1 MNDPEEPRDLS
12 IRRCYQTA
20 AGWAPPP
27 RIYSAG
33 FQLIEHRS
41 APLALWELA
50 GDQIRIGLNSIT
62 YAEIL

>member
-27 RIYSAG
+27 RIT
-33 FQLIEHRS
+33 
-41 APLALWELA
+41 APV
-50 GDQIRIGLNSIT
+50 SS
-62 YAEIL
+62 